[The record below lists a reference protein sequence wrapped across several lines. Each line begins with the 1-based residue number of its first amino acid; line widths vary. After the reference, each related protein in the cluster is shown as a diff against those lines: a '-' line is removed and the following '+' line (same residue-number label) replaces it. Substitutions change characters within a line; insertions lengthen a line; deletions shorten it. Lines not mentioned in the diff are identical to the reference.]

1 MDKPILVQEQGGNT
15 TFDISG
21 FKRIEIQDDMQALRL
36 IRPEATEELYSIRVF
51 FEFEG
56 RGAQNVVLGR
66 YADYKDSLTYY
77 TSLISQLAAGST
89 FISMLP
95 GEDREMQDRAEGEPI
110 RGAE

>member
-1 MDKPILVQEQGGNT
+1 MDKAILVQEQGGNT

-21 FKRIEIQDDMQALRL
+21 FKRIEIQDDMEALRL

-56 RGAQNVVLGR
+56 RGGQNVVLGR
-66 YADYKDSLTYY
+66 YVDYKDALAYY
-77 TSLISQLAAGST
+77 TALIAKLAAGST

-95 GEDREMQDRAEGEPI
+95 GEDREMQERAEQEPAS
-110 RGAE
+110 R